1 MNRMMKVSMVMA
13 LSMVS
18 LVGCQTPTQDAKQ
31 EKAKEVALSEQQVMA
46 DVWFQT
52 AGESKALYYQGYNIG
67 KMKLDEALKKKTQK
81 KPAIVLDLDE
91 TVLDNSPYQAMT
103 AKEGKGYPYKWDD
116 WIQAAKA
123 EALPGA
129 VSFLQYANEKGVS
142 IYYISNRKQKNQLEA
157 TVKNLKNLGI
167 PQADAD
173 HVLLQ
178 GENEKGKDERR
189 KKVTAEREIV
199 LFFGDNLSDFQAF
212 DQKNVKDRNQAVE
225 SVRSSF
231 GEKFIVF
238 PNPMYGDWES
248 AVYQYDS
255 KKSDADKDK
264 ARKDAMHTFEYN
276 K

>member
-1 MNRMMKVSMVMA
+1 MNRMMKASMVMVLA
-13 LSMVS
+13 SVS
-18 LVGCQTPTQDAKQ
+18 LVGCQTPKQDVKQ
-31 EKAKEVALSEQQVMA
+31 EKANGVALSEQQVMA
-46 DVWFQT
+46 NVWFQT
-52 AGESKALYYQGYNIG
+52 AGETKALYYQGYNIG
-67 KMKLDEALKKKTQK
+67 KMRLDEALKKKTQK

-103 AKEGKGYPYKWDD
+103 SKEGKKYPDKWDD

-123 EALPGA
+123 EGLPGA
-129 VSFLQYANEKGVS
+129 VPFLQYANEKGVS

-157 TVKNLKNLGI
+157 TIKNLKNLGV

-178 GENEKGKDERR
+178 AENEKGKDERR

-225 SVRSSF
+225 HVRSSF

>member
-1 MNRMMKVSMVMA
+1 MNRMMKASAVVA
-13 LSMVS
+13 LSIFS
-18 LVGCQTPTQDAKQ
+18 LVGCQTPTQDVKQ

-103 AKEGKGYPYKWDD
+103 VKEGKGYPYKWDD

-129 VSFLQYANEKGVS
+129 VPFLQYANEKGVS

-157 TVKNLKNLGI
+157 TIKNMKNLGI
-167 PQADAD
+167 PQADTD

-178 GENEKGKDERR
+178 SENEKGKDERR
-189 KKVTAEREIV
+189 KKVTADREIV

-212 DQKNVKDRNQAVE
+212 DQKNVKDRNQAVDK
-225 SVRSSF
+225 VRSSF
-231 GEKFIVF
+231 GDKFIVF

-248 AVYQYDS
+248 AVYQYDL

-264 ARKDAMHTFEYN
+264 ARKDALRIFEYN